1 MKTLCQ
7 EEHPEKRTFCW
18 EEGFSFLP
26 EGKRAGAVSQRQME
40 KLIKQSEMSCK
51 AGILLRERVELFTKG

>member
-40 KLIKQSEMSCK
+40 KLIKQSEMS
-51 AGILLRERVELFTKG
+51 

>member
-18 EEGFSFLP
+18 GEGFSFLP
-26 EGKRAGAVSQRQME
+26 EGKRADAVS
-40 KLIKQSEMSCK
+40 KTDGKIDK
-51 AGILLRERVELFTKG
+51 TK